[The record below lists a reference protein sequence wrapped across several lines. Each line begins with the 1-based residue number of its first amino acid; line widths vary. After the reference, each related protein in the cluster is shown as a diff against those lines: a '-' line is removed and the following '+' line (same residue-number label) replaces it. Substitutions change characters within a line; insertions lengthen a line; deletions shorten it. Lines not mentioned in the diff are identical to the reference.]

1 MHIKSTITGILRSY
15 PIIMMYSTLLIYIM
29 TSDIDYLYLLLVLW
43 IGEGINYNL
52 KYNFFKPIFGD
63 NIPILGRGARPYG
76 AKQCGLFLSK
86 KEKKKLSSYGM
97 PSGHSQNSAIFATF
111 LILKLLN
118 SGKNLSTML
127 KICYIAIWSLSVMI
141 SRWVFKCHTVNQII
155 LGGLLGTFFG
165 YSAFKVK
172 DYVLF
177 VVNKSMI

>member
-43 IGEGINYNL
+43 IGEGVNYNL

-118 SGKNLSTML
+118 SGKNLSNML
-127 KICYIAIWSLSVMI
+127 KIFYIAIWTLSVMI
-141 SRWVFKCHTVNQII
+141 SRWVFNCHTVGQILVGGS
-155 LGGLLGTFFG
+155 LGSVLG
-165 YSAFKVK
+165 YSAFKYK
-172 DYVLF
+172 DLLL
-177 VVNKSMI
+177 NNL